1 MVNTLKILWDFE
13 WSEEGEISLL
23 NTSINILS
31 INFDEDNIEN
41 ISNQERKNVE
51 ITKKRLIKFI
61 FYGQEN
67 EKRLQKI
74 LYKMVNLIYIQNL

>member
-41 ISNQERKNVE
+41 ISN
-51 ITKKRLIKFI
+51 
-61 FYGQEN
+61 
-67 EKRLQKI
+67 
-74 LYKMVNLIYIQNL
+74 